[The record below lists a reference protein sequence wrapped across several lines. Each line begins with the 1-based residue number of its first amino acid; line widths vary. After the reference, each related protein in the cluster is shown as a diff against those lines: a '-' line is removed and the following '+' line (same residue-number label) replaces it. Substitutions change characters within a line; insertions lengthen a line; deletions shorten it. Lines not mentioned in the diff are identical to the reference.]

1 MFGYLK
7 YFNLSKKEISL
18 ILFSTFLS
26 IIVFVFI
33 GALLNKDIFANKQ
46 LLMNRGSVE
55 IQFNPIIVG
64 SYIDQVELTFK
75 KTLSVDFNQFK
86 ISNKLKI
93 NYELLN
99 AFIFNYDD
107 GVIKVWHT
115 RFIKRNIIVQPKT
128 SNLYK
133 KGDVEYVIVDFKT
146 NASKKKIRKKLNELA
161 IAMNHKAN
169 MDYMKFIFDK
179 VNMERHLITA
189 MELDE
194 ETLVRKLKPVISI
207 AFVAGANFKK
217 IIIAYIIL
225 GFFSGAI
232 ISFVILFK
240 KKRSSTI
247 IKII

>member
-1 MFGYLK
+1 MFSYLK

-46 LLMNRGSVE
+46 LLINRGSAE
-55 IQFNPIIVG
+55 IQFNPKIVG

-93 NYELLN
+93 NYKLLSEL
-99 AFIFNYDD
+99 IFNYDD
-107 GVIKVWHT
+107 GVIKIFDSKFV
-115 RFIKRNIIVQPKT
+115 KMNVIVQPKT
-128 SNLYK
+128 SNLYR
-133 KGDVEYVIVDFKT
+133 KGDTEYAIVNFKT
-146 NASKKKIRKKLNELA
+146 NASKKKTMKKLNELA
-161 IAMNHKAN
+161 IVINHKAN

-194 ETLVRKLKPVISI
+194 ETLVRKLKPVVSI
-207 AFVAGANFKK
+207 YFLAGGNFKK

-232 ISFVILFK
+232 ISFFILFK
-240 KKRSSTI
+240 KNDSAQS
-247 IKII
+247 